1 MSTALH
7 IDVDDKNLR
16 RALQIAPNRIINAMH
31 TSLTRSAV
39 MTQRYFKETLR
50 SHGNIYTGHL
60 WNSIHFSFKN
70 KLSVTIEPTAPYA
83 DDVEKGTPP
92 HKIEIEEI
100 RGWALFHGLNPYA
113 VQKSIRRKGTK
124 AHPYE
129 AETATRAMHFAEK
142 DMQQQLDKA
151 IKEIL

>member
-1 MSTALH
+1 MATN
-7 IDVDDKNLR
+7 IKIQVNDQELR
-16 RALQIAPNRIINAMH
+16 QAIRVAPNRIINAMH

-60 WNSIHFSFKN
+60 WNSVHFSFNN
-70 KLSVTIEPTAPYA
+70 KLSVTVEPKLPYA

-92 HKIEIEEI
+92 HKVEIEEI
-100 RGWALFHGLNPYA
+100 QGWALFRGLSPYA

-124 AHPYE
+124 AHPFE
-129 AETATRAMHFAEK
+129 DETATRAMHFAEK